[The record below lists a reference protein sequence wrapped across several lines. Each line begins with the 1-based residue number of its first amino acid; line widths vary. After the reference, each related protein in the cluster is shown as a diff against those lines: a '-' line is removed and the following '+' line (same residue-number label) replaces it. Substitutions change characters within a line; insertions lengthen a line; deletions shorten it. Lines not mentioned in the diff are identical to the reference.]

1 VYPVGETCRILS
13 DYLEDVSNRYEAALS
28 RMASL
33 AGTGTSSFNAAL
45 LETQSLRAEYEA
57 IKAELE
63 RHKAQHDPASTQD

>member
-1 VYPVGETCRILS
+1 MCRILS
-13 DYLEDVSNRYEAALS
+13 DYLEDVSNRYEAALL

-33 AGTGTSSFNAAL
+33 AGTGTSASFNAAL